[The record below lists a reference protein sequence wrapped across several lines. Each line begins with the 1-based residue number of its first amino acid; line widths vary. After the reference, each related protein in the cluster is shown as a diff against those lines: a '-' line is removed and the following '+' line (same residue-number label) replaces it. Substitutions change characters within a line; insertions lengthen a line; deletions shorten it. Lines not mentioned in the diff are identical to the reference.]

1 MYCQLVNIATRYR
14 LIALLRLNQNNPYK
28 GHNRRENSYQRHSVH
43 SAMLAQNRSTR
54 HPWIFTVA
62 YIMKSTEVQ
71 TLGVMAAVYALRMTL
86 C

>member
-1 MYCQLVNIATRYR
+1 MHLSVTQMTSTYSLMQPNMLLFTSALTILIQFATLKIVNSLLV
-14 LIALLRLNQNNPYK
+14 
-28 GHNRRENSYQRHSVH
+28 H
-43 SAMLAQNRSTR
+43 
-54 HPWIFTVA
+54 